1 MIKIKVNNKYYSWNA
16 KEYGNLKEHVKVY
29 LNGKDH
35 IFTPKEWN
43 NIRRDND
50 LDTETLEI
58 ESLLTDLH
66 GKFNKFLDLLGDFR
80 LTPDVQK
87 RELKKI
93 LERLTSKIQDRQL
106 MLAMDIFIKVN
117 YDK

>member
-1 MIKIKVNNKYYSWNA
+1 MIEIRVNNKYYSWNA

-29 LNGKDH
+29 LNGKEY

-43 NIRRDND
+43 NIKKDND
-50 LDTETLEI
+50 LDTETLEN
-58 ESLLTDLH
+58 ERLLTELH
-66 GKFNKFLDLLGDFR
+66 SKFKDFLYVLGDFR

-93 LERLTSKIQDRQL
+93 LERLTSKIQDKQL
-106 MLAMDIFIKVN
+106 MLAVDIFIKVN